1 MINLKNTARRIYDSI
16 KNNPVSAIKTASVAA
31 LCCASFTYM
40 AYMCTFSSVTV
51 AYADGVRI
59 GAVNASDAPAAVMQ
73 ASNDASLIT
82 YPPVKAPEI
91 TYEIRLERRED
102 TLSQKEIYQKVY
114 GIVTEGYRE
123 AYGLYIDGSFASANE
138 DRAVLENV
146 TNTIEAEIK
155 AKNGEDAS
163 VTSHFEIKKIYCSG
177 EYVHSENRILSYL
190 AGGLS
195 YTVDLDTVTDIF
207 TYEEDNDKSFAPNI
221 SANNGT
227 SINTSVDTLANTK
240 YITVNEQIPYG
251 TIYEATDK
259 YFEGAYI
266 KKSDGANG
274 ISAVT
279 YEIRYENGK
288 EVSRVVVSS
297 ETVMEAVDKVVY
309 KGTKEKPKTAS
320 TGQFIWPLNDGEYII
335 SSHYGYRDLLGG
347 TDFHKALD
355 LAADKGVHIHAADGG
370 KVISAGLNSSSNYGI
385 YVKILHDDGT
395 VTLYA
400 HMSAC
405 DVQVGDRVYQGQKIG
420 EVGST
425 GFSTGDHLHFEV
437 RINNQPVDPELYL
450 PKK

>member
-1 MINLKNTARRIYDSI
+1 MINLKTTARRIYDSI
-16 KNNPVSAIKTASVAA
+16 KNDPVSAIKTASVAA

-40 AYMCTFSSVTV
+40 AYMCTFNSVTV
-51 AYADGVRI
+51 AYADGVEI
-59 GAVNASDAPAAVMQ
+59 GAVNADDAPAAVMQ
-73 ASNDASLIT
+73 ASNDASLLT

-91 TYEIRLERRED
+91 TYEVRLERDSD

-114 GIVTEGYRE
+114 SIVTDGYKE
-123 AYGLYIDGSFASANE
+123 VYGLFIDGSFASANE
-138 DRAVLENV
+138 DRTVLENV
-146 TNTIEAEIK
+146 TKTIESEIK
-155 AKNGEDAS
+155 DKNGEDAS
-163 VTSHFEIKKIYCSG
+163 VTSHLEIKKIYCSG

-221 SANNGT
+221 SANGGANI
-227 SINTSVDTLANTK
+227 STSVDTLTNTK
-240 YITVNEQIPYG
+240 YITVNEQLPYG
-251 TIYEATDK
+251 TVYEETDE

-266 KKSDGANG
+266 KKSDGVNG

-288 EVSRVVVSS
+288 EVSRVAVSA

-309 KGTKEKPKTAS
+309 KGIKEKPKTAS

-335 SSHYGYRDLLGG
+335 SSHYGYRDLLGE
-347 TDFHKALD
+347 TNFHAALD
-355 LAADKGVHIHAADGG
+355 LAADKGVHVHAADGG
-370 KVISAGLNSSSNYGI
+370 EVILADLNHSRYGI
-385 YVKILHDDGT
+385 HVKILHDDGT